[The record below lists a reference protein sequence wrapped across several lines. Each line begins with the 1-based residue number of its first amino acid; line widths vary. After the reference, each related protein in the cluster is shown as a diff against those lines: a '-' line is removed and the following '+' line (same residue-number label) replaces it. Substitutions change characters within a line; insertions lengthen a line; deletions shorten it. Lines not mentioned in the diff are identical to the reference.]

1 MIASRSFQ
9 PADELADDDMDSAAA
24 PPVFPILPFAYMA
37 YAEHCSHDYAGYLDK
52 LVHADEAPLA
62 AEDAL
67 GLHMLA
73 DMNQAFLSLVWA
85 PFGAAV
91 SRSRF

>member
-1 MIASRSFQ
+1 MIASRSFASVDETEDD
-9 PADELADDDMDSAAA
+9 PAVA
-24 PPVFPILPFAYMA
+24 PPVFPVLPFAYMA
-37 YAEHCSHDYAGYLDK
+37 YAEHCVHDYAGYVDK
-52 LVHADEAPLA
+52 MAHADEKPVAP
-62 AEDAL
+62 EDAL

-85 PFGAAV
+85 PFDAAV